1 MEIQNWRT
9 FSEPQFE
16 LRFKYPETTPQGRP
30 VDVNEIRRDEA
41 IRFHLTSQESQEIYF
56 EVARYANLL
65 AEESYK
71 LFREGIEKRGV
82 EFSAGELKETELAS
96 QPAFECF
103 VKGPGMERV
112 VTFIQKGETLYRV
125 IYNPQSPLNEQILAT
140 LEFL

>member
-1 MEIQNWRT
+1 LI
-9 FSEPQFE
+9 
-16 LRFKYPETTPQGRP
+16 
-30 VDVNEIRRDEA
+30 
-41 IRFHLTSQESQEIYF
+41 SQESQEIYF

-71 LFREGIEKRGV
+71 LFREGIEKRGD
-82 EFSAGELKETELAS
+82 EFSISELKETELAK

-140 LEFL
+140 LEFSS